1 MTVIILFRTE
11 DLRFQH
17 VTKII
22 RALMGFVDVFDL
34 LGTYAAL
41 IGS

>member
-1 MTVIILFRTE
+1 MVIMCRTE
-11 DLRFQH
+11 QLRFQH

-34 LGTYAAL
+34 LDTYAAL
-41 IGS
+41 VGS